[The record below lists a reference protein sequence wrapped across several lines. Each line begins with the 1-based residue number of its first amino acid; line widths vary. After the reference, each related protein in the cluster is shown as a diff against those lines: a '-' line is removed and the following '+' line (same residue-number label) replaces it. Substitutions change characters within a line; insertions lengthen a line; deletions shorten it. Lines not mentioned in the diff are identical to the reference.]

1 MAGPGTRIGFL
12 LQDPQRLLPGFSD
25 VGAFVGI
32 GFRGILDYGYNDVYY
47 SNYSLA
53 IMRGAAEWTAT
64 SSGFSFSWGVEASRA
79 VRS

>member
-53 IMRGAAEWTAT
+53 IMRGAAELMDCYFFRLQFLL
-64 SSGFSFSWGVEASRA
+64 GR
-79 VRS
+79 